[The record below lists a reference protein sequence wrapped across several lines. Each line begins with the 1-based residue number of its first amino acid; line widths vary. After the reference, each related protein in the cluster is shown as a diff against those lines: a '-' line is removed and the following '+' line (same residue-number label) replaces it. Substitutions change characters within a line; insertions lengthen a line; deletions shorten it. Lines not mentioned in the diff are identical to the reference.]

1 MAKKYGQIKEE
12 KRLQESITAREI
24 TKTIM
29 DYGVSQYQIAKII
42 YLLSLELEDRDMT
55 DVIIST
61 IKEVL
66 GETTDTD
73 NTKLSGE
80 SEIIVR

>member
-42 YLLSLELEDRDMT
+42 YLLSLELEDRELSDDLIT
-55 DVIIST
+55 VV
-61 IKEVL
+61 KEAL
-66 GETTDTD
+66 GE
-73 NTKLSGE
+73 SSEEE
-80 SEIIVR
+80 SEENKIIVR

>member
-29 DYGVSQYQIAKII
+29 DYGISQYQIAKII
-42 YLLSLELEDRDMT
+42 YLLSLELENRDMT
-55 DVIIST
+55 DVIVST

-66 GETTDTD
+66 DENTDTD
-73 NTKLSGE
+73 DTVLSGE

>member
-29 DYGVSQYQIAKII
+29 DYGISQYQIAKII
-42 YLLSLELEDRDMT
+42 YLLSLELENRDMT

-66 GETTDTD
+66 DENTDTD
-73 NTKLSGE
+73 DTVSSGE

>member
-29 DYGVSQYQIAKII
+29 DYGISQYQIAKII
-42 YLLSLELEDRDMT
+42 YLLSLELENRDMT
-55 DVIIST
+55 DVIVST

-66 GETTDTD
+66 DENTDTD
-73 NTKLSGE
+73 DAVLSGE

>member
-12 KRLQESITAREI
+12 KRLQESIAAREI

-42 YLLSLELEDRDMT
+42 YLLSLELEDRDTT

-61 IKEVL
+61 VNKAL
-66 GETTDTD
+66 GETTDAD
-73 NTKLSGE
+73 DQVISGE